1 MRNRI
6 FSNLIWGALLVLGFQ
21 ACNLNASFEALPLL
35 GQHII
40 DPETGDTTYH
50 VIPDFQFINQDSMVI
65 TNETFKDKVY
75 VADFFFTSCP
85 TICPKTA
92 QQMLRLYKR
101 YEAEDRVALLAHSI
115 DTKHDTVPRL
125 KEYANSLEVS
135 APKWHFVTGVKSEI
149 YEIADDYMSI
159 AIEDPDAPG
168 GFDHSGWF
176 ILVDKDRH
184 IRSFCNGTDP
194 ESVDKF
200 MKDIDWLLDN
210 M

>member
-1 MRNRI
+1 MKN
-6 FSNLIWGALLVLGFQ
+6 FFLILVAVLFFHACDFGMGA
-21 ACNLNASFEALPLL
+21 SSLPRL
-35 GQHII
+35 GQHKI
-40 DPETGDTTYH
+40 DKETGDTTYH
-50 VIPDFQFINQDSMVI
+50 TIPDFQFINQDSMEV
-65 TNETFKDKVY
+65 TNETFKGKVY
-75 VADFFFTSCP
+75 IVDFFFTSCP

-101 YEAEDRVALLAHSI
+101 YEDDDRVSLLAHSI
-115 DTKHDTVPRL
+115 DTKRDTVARL

-135 APKWHFVTGVKSEI
+135 APKWHFVTGNKAEI

-176 ILVDKDRH
+176 ILIDENRY

-200 MKDIDWLLDN
+200 MKDIDWLLEN

>member
-1 MRNRI
+1 MKVTFQI
-6 FSNLIWGALLVLGFQ
+6 LVLSIFISSCGMG
-21 ACNLNASFEALPLL
+21 EMEPLPLL
-35 GQHII
+35 GNHQI
-40 DPETGDTTYH
+40 DNTTGDTTYH
-50 VIPDFQFINQDSMVI
+50 IIPDFEFINQDSMLVN
-65 TNETFKDKVY
+65 NETFKDKIY

-92 QQMLRLYKR
+92 QQMLRLYER
-101 YEAEDRVALLAHSI
+101 YKDDDRVALLAHSI
-115 DTKHDTVPRL
+115 DTKRDTVGRL
-125 KEYANSLEVS
+125 KEYANGLEVS
-135 APKWHFVTGVKSEI
+135 APKWHFVTGNKADI

-194 ESVDKF
+194 ESVDDF
-200 MKDIDWLLDN
+200 MEDIDWLLDQ